1 MRQIR
6 FPEYSKLTQTSYS
19 RRFKDVT
26 FIGFR
31 SDQKLVLMGSDD
43 GRDGYACRAG
53 TEVDEERREQMKV
66 LYKLPGF
73 PPKERDIDNDLETLQ
88 QMVGGNIESV
98 YIGDD
103 VSVICNEEGKFL
115 GLPPNFYVERID
127 DMIVGPAVFVRQ
139 DGEDL
144 IDMTTNDINWICI
157 RLGWR
162 C

>member
-1 MRQIR
+1 
-6 FPEYSKLTQTSYS
+6 
-19 RRFKDVT
+19 
-26 FIGFR
+26 
-31 SDQKLVLMGSDD
+31 MGSDD
-43 GRDGYACRAG
+43 GGDGYAGNPG
-53 TEVDEERREQMKV
+53 TEVDKERREQMKV

-73 PPKERDIDNDLETLQ
+73 PPKVRDIDNDLETLQ
-88 QMVGGNIESV
+88 KMVGGNIESV

-103 VSVICNEEGKFL
+103 ISVICNEEGKFL
-115 GLPPNFYVERID
+115 NLPPNFYVERID

-139 DGEDL
+139 NGEDL